1 MKSKSILTAL
11 QNCAVY
17 YCCNGIKRC
26 GKTFFLDQRNSKA
39 SESYKDFVVPGFLM
53 WMDDHDYQLPKWLTK
68 EVMGQSTL
76 NGPPKPYDGKNRALW
91 IRFTET
97 QRVIKQKHNRLYD
110 SLLVGDQL
118 PSGNQ
123 VEDIALQL
131 NQKLW
136 ELEPG
141 SKKEVKIADVSGIPL
156 VDEMVETEGNGGD
169 TTTEYLP
176 MPDDYLNDLFLTFA
190 LFGRPSSSEDSDL
203 ALTPNS
209 GPKKKKRRTSVG
221 VKLEEECGG
230 GVDTDCDEENG
241 GGGRKADLGMLSRR
255 AIRMAVGPGESQ
267 SRAEARKHAA
277 KDSAG
282 RVGRGTERE
291 MVDLL
296 KNPPQDATQV
306 ELASAVLK
314 ISTGLEEKAAEDKL
328 KRARLDKR
336 EKIINLQGE
345 LNMLTELGMDAEAAE
360 VKRKLLTAFR
370 TPAVVPSLAAPVVES
385 AGTAESGIA
394 ARVETPALPA
404 PLAEPALAA
413 PPAAALA
420 PTASVPEPARAAAP
434 AAASVPKPARAS
446 APAPAAPMA
455 EPTAIETPAVA
466 TPVAQA
472 AAAASPALAAP
483 VAESAGEC
491 SPIWDVCGTGNP
503 RPALTAPVAELGGD
517 CSPILDVCG
526 AGNPPPSGT
535 GSGGVR
541 VLPVVDGN
549 VTAGSG
555 WEGEIVTI

>member
-1 MKSKSILTAL
+1 M
-11 QNCAVY
+11 
-17 YCCNGIKRC
+17 
-26 GKTFFLDQRNSKA
+26 
-39 SESYKDFVVPGFLM
+39 
-53 WMDDHDYQLPKWLTK
+53 
-68 EVMGQSTL
+68 
-76 NGPPKPYDGKNRALW
+76 
-91 IRFTET
+91 
-97 QRVIKQKHNRLYD
+97 
-110 SLLVGDQL
+110 
-118 PSGNQ
+118 
-123 VEDIALQL
+123 EDIALQL

-156 VDEMVETEGNGGD
+156 VDEMVEAEGNGGD

-209 GPKKKKRRTSVG
+209 GPKMKKRRTSGG
-221 VKLEEECGG
+221 VKLEEEDG

-241 GGGRKADLGMLSRR
+241 GGGGKADLGMLSRR
-255 AIRMAVGPGESQ
+255 TIRMAVGPGESH

-277 KDSAG
+277 KDNAG
-282 RVGRGTERE
+282 GVGRGTVRE
-291 MVDLL
+291 VVDLL

-314 ISTGLEEKAAEDKL
+314 ISTVLEDKAAADKL
-328 KRARLDKR
+328 KRARLDKRENIINLQGELSMLTELGMDAEAAEVKQKLLTAFRTPAVVPSLAVPVVESAGTAVPGIAARVETPALPAPLAEQARLDKR

-360 VKRKLLTAFR
+360 VKQKLLTAFR

-385 AGTAESGIA
+385 AGTAVPGID

-404 PLAEPALAA
+404 PLAKPAPAA
-413 PPAAALA
+413 APAAALA
-420 PTASVPEPARAAAP
+420 P
-434 AAASVPKPARAS
+434 AASMPEPARAS

-455 EPTAIETPAVA
+455 EPAAVEAPAAELSPATPMAEPAAVETPAVA

-483 VAESAGEC
+483 VAEPAGDC

-503 RPALTAPVAELGGD
+503 
-517 CSPILDVCG
+517 
-526 AGNPPPSGT
+526 PPSGT
-535 GSGGVR
+535 GGGGVR
-541 VLPVVDGN
+541 VLQLVDGN

-555 WEGEIVTI
+555 WEGKIVTI